1 MAIVTFWND
10 CREQSGRTLTSVAV
24 ATRMAIERNSKVLL
38 ISTSFADTTMGNC
51 FWREVNN
58 KNLIFGEAGIDS
70 NVAVETG
77 IEGLYKLITS
87 NKLTPSIITDYT
99 KVIFKGR
106 LEVISGFSELKIK
119 ALQNNIEELR
129 KIEESYVELI
139 RVASQYYDIV
149 IVDLDKRVNT
159 KVQEDILKI
168 SNVNVYVLSQ
178 RLESVNRYK
187 ELKAKNQNLFKTM
200 CIPVIGKYM
209 DKYKYNSKNIARY
222 LGEKKELDV
231 VPFNLLYMEAA
242 DEIKVVDLFLKLKN
256 VKDKTDENYIFM
268 QSVLN
273 LTNNIMKKLQD
284 LQMRMR

>member
-1 MAIVTFWND
+1 MSIITFWND

-51 FWREVNN
+51 FWGEVSN
-58 KNLIFGEAGIDS
+58 KNTALFTEGVNDS
-70 NVAVETG
+70 VTVENG
-77 IEGLYKLITS
+77 IEGLYKLVTS

-106 LEVISGFSELKIK
+106 LEVISGFSESKIRD
-119 ALQNNIEELR
+119 LQNNIEELR
-129 KIEESYVELI
+129 KIEESYVDLI

-149 IVDLDKRVNT
+149 IVDLDKRLNP
-159 KVQEDILKI
+159 KVQENILKI
-168 SNVNVYVLSQ
+168 SNLNVYVLSQ
-178 RLESVNRYK
+178 RLESINRYK
-187 ELKAKNQNLFKTM
+187 ELRNQNKNSFQNL
-200 CIPVIGKYM
+200 CIPVIGKYIN
-209 DKYKYNSKNIARY
+209 KYKYNSKNIARY
-222 LGEKKELDV
+222 LGEKKEMDV
-231 VPFNLLYMEAA
+231 IPFNLLYMEAA